1 MDIRQEFREFLSEGK
16 VLSTLDKKLIKEYIK
31 KIQQEN
37 EHGKSIEYKKVFSD
51 GTTNYYK
58 DKVKVTPDKLLKG
71 EDEYVLIFEFRHYN
85 DGSSYVAG
93 GKYVGYVF
101 NITDKIDETKKNNYG
116 DNWGGANIIAQRL
129 YKTYEDI
136 SKEIKI

>member
-1 MDIRQEFREFLSEGK
+1 MDIKQEFRDFLNEAK

-31 KIQQEN
+31 KIQQDN
-37 EHGKSIEYKKVFSD
+37 EHGKDIEYQRYSRD
-51 GTTNYYK
+51 GSSTSFR

-71 EDEYVLIFEFRHYN
+71 EDEFVLIFEFRHHK

-93 GKYVGYVF
+93 GKYVGYAF
-101 NITDKIDETKKNNYG
+101 NITDKIVETKKNNYG

-136 SKEIKI
+136 SKEINI